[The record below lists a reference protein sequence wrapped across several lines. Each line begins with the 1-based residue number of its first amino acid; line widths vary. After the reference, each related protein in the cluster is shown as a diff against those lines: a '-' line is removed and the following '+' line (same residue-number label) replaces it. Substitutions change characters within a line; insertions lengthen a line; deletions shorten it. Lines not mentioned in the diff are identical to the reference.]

1 MDIEAS
7 GLVLAQGWRPNNIN
21 FAVPSQNNLKN
32 AASAYKLDAE
42 NPVILEISLGTF
54 AAATTNKEVK
64 ISIDRMKLIRW
75 RGLVWPWGIS
85 YIGREKVEAWG
96 RDCWYQGEPDDYWKC
111 ITDIKTRWK
120 THWWKCRKPWATQKK
135 LADNHEPHEFTFS
148 RTEWDGCKLETASFA
163 VDEVCYQWWLEGQ

>member
-64 ISIDRMKLIRW
+64 ISIDRMKLIR
-75 RGLVWPWGIS
+75 
-85 YIGREKVEAWG
+85 
-96 RDCWYQGEPDDYWKC
+96 
-111 ITDIKTRWK
+111 
-120 THWWKCRKPWATQKK
+120 
-135 LADNHEPHEFTFS
+135 
-148 RTEWDGCKLETASFA
+148 
-163 VDEVCYQWWLEGQ
+163 